1 MPTNTNSKTN
11 RDHQTGYE
19 QPSYQ
24 PWDDVKG
31 TPYLHNSDNGD
42 GNGIGNHDNGNEL
55 NDRRNSAIDSL
66 RGAEQGAVSRRELGA
81 GNNADKSFYTGK
93 GKEQQSKSKKGGL
106 KGKLKGKGALIT
118 IAIFLFGGGAFLSA
132 SNSIL
137 GPAISALA
145 TMNTQVENTS
155 YMVRS
160 KYIMSSMINGSGM
173 TTTNGFTGSV
183 KYARIPKYM
192 KKRLANSGFEVTG
205 SGKNTRLS
213 WTHATKSG
221 GTETISDIDAQ
232 TFLNMYN
239 DDVEFRDSFVKA
251 KRGRVATF
259 FDNIADKIY
268 SKWGTVRNWFAQF
281 RQSQDAETDM
291 ANFKETLSPKFDN
304 KTTTVRT
311 GVEGEPKQ
319 AVDDNGNPIFEK
331 DANGN
336 DIIDSNGNKVP
347 VMEPDV
353 NTSSGSSKTQVD
365 ADANTKAGGFIKDVA
380 GTVGQLGTWAC
391 TAMKVG
397 STIATA
403 AASMEVVQSINYFMG
418 LVENISKMK
427 YGYGDQSAFNT
438 LMNFFSTSATAS
450 IEDYANYSVGDISK
464 YTSDFETAPVDTI
477 DETGAPT
484 ESAGMQSFLAN
495 QNGAQLT
502 SRTKNYSLER
512 VIISLGGAAA
522 FGTAA
527 TQACVGVDVTN
538 SLIAIA
544 GAIGA
549 VATGGIGALA
559 VGFFAKFA
567 FSALISVSVS
577 AFLSFL
583 VPTVAN
589 ILFNNAFDDA
599 KGMPAGELFARG
611 ASLANQMSGKT
622 GSGLPILSK
631 DNAIKV
637 SKLTNEVIAMEAET
651 DRLNHSPF
659 DVTNPNTFFGS
670 IAYSLLPTMTSTNT
684 TGIAS
689 FIRSAGRSLSTL
701 MGGVSADGEGSSYL
715 TTFGDCPLNES
726 VGAAAGPY
734 CDTIYGTD
742 PDTLYIEPNDP
753 NYTRALM
760 ESPEPGT
767 PAALTCDDDGNC
779 EVNDNSNLAKYITI
793 CKNRESMVGVV
804 DQNFLGALEKG
815 NVLVNSIP
823 YVSDVLGLIN
833 AGIDAANIP
842 WANGKKCIY
851 SDDNDFWNT
860 EGKYYYRYIED
871 QRILDQMG
879 ANENEDGT
887 SSVNPITAYEE
898 RYEKQYLEEHPEADT
913 FIGYLS
919 RISGLTP
926 ENTETMLAFITY
938 YDFVNQYDPTL
949 RIAMEGKASDIDD
962 SSEVIAKA
970 KREQLYFPSEELI
983 DNPIEDK
990 TIAREHIVYAD
1001 VRNRSYAVWNIWIKL
1016 N

>member
-1 MPTNTNSKTN
+1 MPANTNANTH
-11 RDHQTGYE
+11 RDRQTGYE

-24 PWDDVKG
+24 PWDDTKG
-31 TPYLHNSDNGD
+31 TPYLHDQDNGN
-42 GNGIGNHDNGNEL
+42 GEGIGNHDNGNEF
-55 NDRRNSAIDSL
+55 NERRNSAVDSL
-66 RGAEQGAVSRRELGA
+66 RGAEQGAVSRRELGTDN
-81 GNNADKSFYTGK
+81 GGSKSFYTGK
-93 GKEQQSKSKKGGL
+93 GKEQQNKSKAGL

-118 IAIFLFGGGAFLSA
+118 IAIFLLGGGVFLSA

-155 YMVRS
+155 YMIRS
-160 KYIMSSMINGSGM
+160 KYIMSSMINGTGI

-183 KYARIPKYM
+183 KYARIPNYM

-213 WTHATKSG
+213 WTHASKSG
-221 GTETISDIDAQ
+221 GTETISDIDAP
-232 TFLNMYN
+232 TFLKMYN
-239 DDVEFRDSFVKA
+239 DDVEFRDSFIKA

-304 KTTTVRT
+304 KTATVRT
-311 GVEGEPKQ
+311 GIEGEKQ
-319 AVDDNGNPIFEK
+319 AVDDDGNPIYVK
-331 DANGN
+331 DADGN
-336 DIIDSNGNKVP
+336 DVP
-347 VMEPDV
+347 LMEPDI
-353 NTSSGSSKTQVD
+353 NNSSGSSKTQVD
-365 ADANTKAGGFIKDVA
+365 ADANVKADSFIKDVA

-427 YGYGDQSAFNT
+427 YGYGDQSAFNA
-438 LMNFFSTSATAS
+438 LMNFFSTSTTAS

-464 YTSDFETAPVDTI
+464 YGDDFATAPVDVV
-477 DETGAPT
+477 EQTGAPV
-484 ESAGMQSFLAN
+484 EGAGMQSFLAN

-512 VIISLGGAAA
+512 IIISLGGAAA

-527 TQACVGVDVTN
+527 TGACIGVDVAN

-567 FSALISVSVS
+567 FSAAIGVSITL
-577 AFLSFL
+577 FLSFL

-589 ILFNNAFDDA
+589 ILFSNAFDDA
-599 KGMPAGELFARG
+599 NGIPGGELFARG
-611 ASLANQMSGKT
+611 ASLANQMAGKT

-637 SKLTNEVIAMEAET
+637 SKLTNEVLAMEAET

-659 DVTNPNTFFGS
+659 DTSNPNTFFGS

-684 TGIAS
+684 TGIAA

-715 TTFGDCPLNES
+715 TTFGDCPLNAS

-753 NYTRALM
+753 DYTRALM
-760 ESPEPGT
+760 ESPAPGV
-767 PAALTCDDDGNC
+767 PAALKCDDDGNC
-779 EVNDNSNLAKYITI
+779 EINDNSNLAKYVTI

-823 YVSDVLGLIN
+823 YVSDVLSLIN
-833 AGIDAANIP
+833 AGIDAANIS
-842 WANGKKCIY
+842 WANGEKCVY

-887 SSVNPITAYEE
+887 SSVNPVVAFEE
-898 RYEKQYLEEHPEADT
+898 RYEKQYLEEHPEANT

-926 ENTETMLAFITY
+926 KNTETMLAFITY
-938 YDFVNQYDPTL
+938 YDFVNQYDPTI
-949 RIAMEGKASDIDD
+949 RIAMDGDTSEIND
-962 SSEVIAKA
+962 SQEVIAKA
-970 KREQLYFPSEELI
+970 RREQLYFPSGELI

-1001 VRNRSYAVWNIWIKL
+1001 VRNRSYAVWDIWTKL
-1016 N
+1016 S